1 MFWGR
6 LSWRCLRDM
15 SVLRF
20 VYDTA
25 VSRGIM
31 KSSAHSEH
39 EVGYDVVAL
48 VNDSIG
54 LDSLAWCRDG
64 RPHTMVSV
72 MVVGLKDTPLC
83 DVKDL
88 AHEIIKIST
97 AH

>member
-1 MFWGR
+1 
-6 LSWRCLRDM
+6 M

-54 LDSLAWCRDG
+54 LDSLLLGAGRVLHCVGLTLTPWCR
-64 RPHTMVSV
+64 
-72 MVVGLKDTPLC
+72 
-83 DVKDL
+83 
-88 AHEIIKIST
+88 
-97 AH
+97 

>member
-1 MFWGR
+1 
-6 LSWRCLRDM
+6 M

-54 LDSLAWCRDG
+54 LDSLLLGAGRVLHVGTLNGVGDG
-64 RPHTMVSV
+64 RGSKRYPFV
-72 MVVGLKDTPLC
+72 
-83 DVKDL
+83 
-88 AHEIIKIST
+88 
-97 AH
+97 

>member
-1 MFWGR
+1 
-6 LSWRCLRDM
+6 M

-54 LDSLAWCRDG
+54 LDSLLLGAGRVGLTLSHGVGDG
-64 RPHTMVSV
+64 RGSKRYPFV
-72 MVVGLKDTPLC
+72 
-83 DVKDL
+83 
-88 AHEIIKIST
+88 
-97 AH
+97 